1 MTSTAEVGNQ
11 VVARPRKMR
20 DLVRAEA
27 GESERMR
34 TLTPAIVDEMWTT
47 GLMSSFNPLPAGGDE
62 PSFTEMIETWIEMA
76 WQDGSFGWIGI
87 ANLPSRFAIA
97 SSCG

>member
-11 VVARPRKMR
+11 VVARARKMR

-34 TLTPAIVDEMWTT
+34 TLTPAIVGEMWTT
-47 GLMSSFNPLPAGGDE
+47 GLMSSFNP
-62 PSFTEMIETWIEMA
+62 
-76 WQDGSFGWIGI
+76 
-87 ANLPSRFAIA
+87 
-97 SSCG
+97 